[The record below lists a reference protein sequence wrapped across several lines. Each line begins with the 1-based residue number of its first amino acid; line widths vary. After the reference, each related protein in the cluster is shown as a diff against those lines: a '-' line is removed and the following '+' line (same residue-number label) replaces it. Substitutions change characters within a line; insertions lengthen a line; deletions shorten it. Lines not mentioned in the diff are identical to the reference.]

1 MLKSCVIFASPKRLS
16 MLSLN
21 VDLDFE
27 EVSTGSKV
35 TTMSSLSGSNV
46 LRVFKVK
53 KILFQQF

>member
-1 MLKSCVIFASPKRLS
+1 LS